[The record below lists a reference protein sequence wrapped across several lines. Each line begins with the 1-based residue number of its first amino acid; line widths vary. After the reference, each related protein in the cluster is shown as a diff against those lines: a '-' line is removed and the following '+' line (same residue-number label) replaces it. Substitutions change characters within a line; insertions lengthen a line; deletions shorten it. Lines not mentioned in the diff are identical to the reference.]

1 MKESNKKY
9 LLGADIGT
17 TSLKVAVFD
26 TDGNMVRSVSKD
38 YTLLVSGDEVEFP
51 ADDYLRLFKEAYDEV
66 SFGFEISAF
75 SIDTQGETLILTDE
89 NGEPLMNAIVWLD
102 NRATNEAE
110 EIKAHF
116 GTKRVY
122 EVTGQPEITATWP
135 ASKLLWVKNNK
146 PLVFNKTRKIFL
158 LEDYLLYKL
167 TGNFVTEKTLQ
178 SSTIYYDIKRDS
190 WWDEM
195 LSFIGIKEEWLPELY
210 NSGKV
215 VGEYEGA
222 SVVTGALD
230 QIAGAIGAGITD
242 SSVVSEMTGTTMVV
256 FAPTET
262 IPEYN
267 PESIIPCHKNYD
279 GKYCLLSW
287 TPTAGIALK
296 WFKNNFCENF
306 DFKELD
312 ELAKAVPP
320 GSAGLT
326 FLPYLCGSTMP
337 KYNPNAKGAFIGL
350 TMEHT
355 RGHAVRSILESVAAM
370 LKANLDYLGI
380 TCNQIRSMGGGSN
393 SPLWCQIKA
402 DMTEKEIAI
411 LENNE
416 TACLGSAIL
425 AGVGVGIYTD
435 VKSVCEKLVKIKKV
449 YSPSG
454 TDYTVCYENFLKAEE
469 KIL

>member
-51 ADDYLRLFKEAYDEV
+51 ADDYLKLFKEAYDEV

-135 ASKLLWVKNNK
+135 ASKLLWVKKNK

-178 SSTIYYDIKRDS
+178 SSTIYYDIKRRKAQNKLS
-190 WWDEM
+190 
-195 LSFIGIKEEWLPELY
+195 LSFL
-210 NSGKV
+210 
-215 VGEYEGA
+215 
-222 SVVTGALD
+222 
-230 QIAGAIGAGITD
+230 
-242 SSVVSEMTGTTMVV
+242 
-256 FAPTET
+256 F
-262 IPEYN
+262 
-267 PESIIPCHKNYD
+267 
-279 GKYCLLSW
+279 
-287 TPTAGIALK
+287 
-296 WFKNNFCENF
+296 
-306 DFKELD
+306 
-312 ELAKAVPP
+312 
-320 GSAGLT
+320 
-326 FLPYLCGSTMP
+326 
-337 KYNPNAKGAFIGL
+337 
-350 TMEHT
+350 
-355 RGHAVRSILESVAAM
+355 
-370 LKANLDYLGI
+370 
-380 TCNQIRSMGGGSN
+380 
-393 SPLWCQIKA
+393 
-402 DMTEKEIAI
+402 
-411 LENNE
+411 
-416 TACLGSAIL
+416 
-425 AGVGVGIYTD
+425 
-435 VKSVCEKLVKIKKV
+435 
-449 YSPSG
+449 
-454 TDYTVCYENFLKAEE
+454 
-469 KIL
+469 